1 MRPTVIGRLYR
12 APARPGLAP
21 APNRGFQPRG
31 QSLVEFA
38 LVLPMLLV
46 LLLGIADFGRV
57 FSAGITV
64 EAAARNGAEAD
75 AQEYVQMA
83 RNRPGGM
90 LTTDDYDH
98 LHDVAIE
105 KVCQESALLPNA
117 VSSGGTCTMPAPM
130 ANCSVGPC
138 TMPAVAVCVHD
149 GSGDPG
155 TCGEET
161 AGVPAECTGL
171 NGWDPLREGATPLG
185 SPALPYVEVRV
196 CYRFTT
202 LVNLTNLN
210 LPFGWSLSLGE
221 IYLQKDRNF
230 TVACYT
236 SDTSACQ

>member
-1 MRPTVIGRLYR
+1 
-12 APARPGLAP
+12 
-21 APNRGFQPRG
+21 
-31 QSLVEFA
+31 
-38 LVLPMLLV
+38 MLLV

-64 EAAARNGAEAD
+64 EAAARNGAEAA

-83 RNRPGGM
+83 RNRPGGT

-105 KVCQESALLPNA
+105 KVCKESALLPNA
-117 VSSGGTCTMPAPM
+117 AIAGST
-130 ANCSVGPC
+130 C

-171 NGWDPLREGATPLG
+171 NGWDPFRQGAAPLG

-236 SDTSACQ
+236 TDTPGCH